1 MLLSVWRLIKWSK
14 RHPLKWWQYSI
25 IHCFLF
31 LGLIADWLAR
41 KGPWSSLPDLIV
53 WNNLKLQAKYP
64 IQFVSFLQVSS
75 WKIKLIR
82 RTRKYR
88 INLKKL
94 DLTFIKKSECL
105 SDFIVDSRHYLFK
118 MNKVN
123 TIIEHFSGRIS
134 IIFSIIQF
142 SEKKTERNVRL
153 QISAPI

>member
-1 MLLSVWRLIKWSK
+1 M
-14 RHPLKWWQYSI
+14 
-25 IHCFLF
+25 
-31 LGLIADWLAR
+31 
-41 KGPWSSLPDLIV
+41 GPIV

-64 IQFVSFLQVSS
+64 IQFVSILQVSS
-75 WKIKLIR
+75 WRIKLIR

-88 INLKKL
+88 INLRKL
-94 DLTFIKKSECL
+94 DLTFIKKSFRREVFFCL

-153 QISAPI
+153 QISAPLLSTAQSELLQRKMRISWLFCNRTFSGTFALFGTEIDKML